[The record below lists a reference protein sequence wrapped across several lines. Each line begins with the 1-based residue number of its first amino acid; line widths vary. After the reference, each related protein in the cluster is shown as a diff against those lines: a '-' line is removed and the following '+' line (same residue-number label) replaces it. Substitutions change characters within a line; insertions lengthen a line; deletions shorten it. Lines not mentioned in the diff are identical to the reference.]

1 MTDQPMLT
9 LADIWST
16 LSAAY
21 WVCLIVG
28 GGLLTIS
35 VLGAFGG
42 HADADFDVSADA
54 DVDLDGVGG
63 FDVGHDFD
71 MGHDVDIGHDVDL
84 SHDVD
89 AGHDFEA
96 AHYGSISS
104 VSTWFSM
111 RFLVFFV
118 AAFGAI
124 GAIFTHLSDIT
135 APVILLVALAGGMII
150 GQVAHQTFR
159 TIRRTSGNSAVQVRD
174 YLNKPARVTVTIN
187 PGQRGEVALSV
198 SDAERFVPAVSK
210 REDTGFRVGDQV
222 YVVAYRAGVAEVISR
237 QEYEF
242 LNEGKKEA

>member
-1 MTDQPMLT
+1 MTDQLMLT
-9 LADIWST
+9 LADIWSA

-42 HADADFDVSADA
+42 HADADFDVSAGA
-54 DVDLDGVGG
+54 DVDLEGVGG
-63 FDVGHDFD
+63 FDAGHDF
-71 MGHDVDIGHDVDL
+71 DIGHDVDVGHDVDMG
-84 SHDVD
+84 HDVD

-96 AHYGSISS
+96 AHHGSISS

-111 RFLVFFV
+111 RFLVFF
-118 AAFGAI
+118 AASFGLI
-124 GAIFTHLSDIT
+124 GVCFTNLSAVSPVLTLLT
-135 APVILLVALAGGMII
+135 ALIGGLII
-150 GQVAHQTFR
+150 GQGAHQTFR
-159 TIRRTSGNSAVQVRD
+159 MIRRTSGNSAVQVRD
-174 YLNKPARVTVTIN
+174 YLNKPARVTITID

-210 REDTGFRVGDQV
+210 REDTGFAVGDQV
-222 YVVAYRAGVAEVISR
+222 YVVTYRAGVAEVISR